1 MINITN
7 QLRSAMS
14 TQPSKAFVTLAIL
27 GGILAVSTSSI
38 FIRFANQ
45 DAPSLA
51 IAAYRLTLANLVLAP
66 LTLTRYRSELS
77 RLTRR
82 EILLGL
88 LSGFFLALH
97 FATWISSLAYT
108 SVASSVV
115 LVTTTPL
122 WVALLSPLILKEPSG
137 KPVIIGML
145 LSLLGGIIVGLSD
158 SCAWHNGLVCPPL
171 ATFIHGTAFL
181 GDFLALCG
189 ACMAAGYI
197 MIGRSLRAKMSL
209 IPYIFVVYGMAALVL
224 LVILFFSGERSFGFQ
239 PGTYVWLLL
248 LALIPQLLGHST
260 FNWALRYL
268 PASLVSVTLLGEPI
282 GSTFLAYF
290 ILKESPTLLKI
301 AGAVLILSG
310 IYIASIKQNEK
321 VLEDVLVNE

>member
-1 MINITN
+1 M
-7 QLRSAMS
+7 SA
-14 TQPSKAFVTLAIL
+14 QPSKLFVTLAIF

-51 IAAYRLTLANLVLAP
+51 IAAYRLTIATLILAP
-66 LTLTRYRSELS
+66 LAITRYRSEFS

-82 EILLGL
+82 ELLFGL

-97 FATWISSLAYT
+97 FATWISSLEYT

-122 WVALLSPLILKEPSG
+122 WVAFLSPLILREPSG

-145 LSLLGGIIVGLSD
+145 LSLLGGAIVGISD
-158 SCAWHNGLVCPPL
+158 SCSWQNGLVCPPL
-171 ATFIHGTAFL
+171 STFLHGSAFW

-189 ACMAAGYI
+189 AWMASGYI
-197 MIGRSLRAKMSL
+197 MIGRRLRAKMSL
-209 IPYIFVVYGMAALVL
+209 IPYIFIVYGMASLVL
-224 LVILFFSGERSFGFQ
+224 LIILFLSGERPFGFL
-239 PGTYVWLLL
+239 PFTYFWLFL
-248 LALIPQLLGHST
+248 LAVIPQLLGHST
-260 FNWALRYL
+260 FNWALRFL

-282 GSTFLAYF
+282 GSTLLAFL
-290 ILKESPTLLKI
+290 ILKESPSLLKI
-301 AGAVLILSG
+301 VGAVFILTG
-310 IYIASIKQNEK
+310 IYTASIKQNEIK
-321 VLEDVLVNE
+321 LAEILE

>member
-1 MINITN
+1 
-7 QLRSAMS
+7 MS
-14 TQPSKAFVTLAIL
+14 TQPSKVFVTLAIL

-51 IAAYRLTLANLVLAP
+51 IAAYRLTLANLILAP
-66 LTLTRYRSELS
+66 LALTRYRYELS

-122 WVALLSPLILKEPSG
+122 WVALLSPLILREPSG

-145 LSLLGGIIVGLSD
+145 LSLLGGVIVGLSD
-158 SCAWHNGLVCPPL
+158 SCAWQNGLVCPPL

-197 MIGRSLRAKMSL
+197 MIGRNLRAKMSL

-239 PGTYVWLLL
+239 PVTYVWLLL
-248 LALIPQLLGHST
+248 LALVPQLLGHST

-301 AGAVLILSG
+301 VGAVFILTG

-321 VLEDVLVNE
+321 VLEEEVLVNE